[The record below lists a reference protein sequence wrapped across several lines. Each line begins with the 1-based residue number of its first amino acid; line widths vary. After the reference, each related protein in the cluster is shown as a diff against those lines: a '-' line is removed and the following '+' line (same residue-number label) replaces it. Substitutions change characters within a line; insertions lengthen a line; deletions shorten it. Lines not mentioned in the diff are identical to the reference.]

1 MKPLDS
7 IVVTDV
13 LSAMTVASHQGRNEV
28 ITSRVSYGL
37 SFCIT
42 GQITYTHKGVN
53 YVSKKGY
60 AIILPKGETYQLYGD
75 KKGSFPV
82 INFDT
87 AEHLCN
93 TPCLIPIDDE
103 GLFLTDYAGIRS
115 CLRLKKSRAKVMSL
129 FYGILHKL
137 SPAEKDVGILLPAI
151 EYIEKNYSSHDVS
164 NTALA
169 KLCNVSEVYFR
180 KLFLQKMNTT
190 PKQYLLDLRLSKAK
204 ELLAEGTLKVSA
216 VAEYCGFTNPYH
228 FCRTFKDRMGM
239 TPGEYARKN
248 KVYKI

>member
-1 MKPLDS
+1 MTALDS

-13 LSAMTVASHQGRNEV
+13 ISAMTVASHQGRNEV
-28 ITSRVSYGL
+28 ITSRASYGL
-37 SFCIT
+37 SFCIN
-42 GQITYTHKGVN
+42 GQITYTHKGIS

-82 INFDT
+82 INFD
-87 AEHLCN
+87 ASEHLCD
-93 TPCLIPIDDE
+93 TPCLIPIDDV
-103 GLFLTDYAGIRS
+103 GAFLTDYAGIRS

-151 EYIEKNYSSHDVS
+151 EYIENNYSSHDVS
-164 NTALA
+164 NSTLA
-169 KLCNVSEVYFR
+169 MLCNVSEVYFR
-180 KLFLQKMNTT
+180 KLFLQRMNTT
-190 PKQYLLDLRLSKAK
+190 PRQFLLELRLSKAK

-216 VAEYCGFTNPYH
+216 VAERCGFGNPYH
-228 FCRTFKDRMGM
+228 FCRTFKNRAGM
-239 TPGEYARKN
+239 TPSEYAREN
-248 KVYKI
+248 RVYKI